1 MTTTPTEFPTLTF
14 ENVATL
20 EQWMHEN
27 HQQANGAWI
36 KIAKKASGITS
47 VTHDEAL
54 DIALCFGWIDGQRKS
69 LDESWFL
76 QKFTPRRPR
85 SLWSK
90 RNIEKVTNLIAAGR
104 MQESGIAEIE
114 LAKADGRWDAAYDSP
129 KNMKVPED
137 FLEALKENDK
147 ASAFFDTLN
156 KTNRFAIAWRLETAR
171 TPATRQR
178 RLGVLID
185 MLERGEK
192 FH

>member
-27 HQQANGAWI
+27 HQQANGVWI
-36 KIAKKASGITS
+36 KIAKKASGIAS
-47 VTHDEAL
+47 VTHDQAL

-69 LDESWFL
+69 LDDAWFL

-90 RNIEKVTNLIAAGR
+90 RNIEKVTSLIEAGR
-104 MQESGIAEIE
+104 MQESGIAEID

-137 FLEALKENDK
+137 FLEALKDNDK
-147 ASAFFDTLN
+147 ARTFFDTLN

-178 RLGVLID
+178 RLGVLIA

-192 FH
+192 FY